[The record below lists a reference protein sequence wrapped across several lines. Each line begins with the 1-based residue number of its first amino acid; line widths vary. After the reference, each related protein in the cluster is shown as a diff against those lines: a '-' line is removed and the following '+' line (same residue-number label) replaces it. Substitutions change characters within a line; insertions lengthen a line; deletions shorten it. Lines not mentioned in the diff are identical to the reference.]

1 MVRWAAATFVAL
13 ATCVALAQPREPVA
27 RIVSTLPSATEMLFA
42 IGLGDRVV
50 GVSNFCRYP
59 PQVASLP
66 KIGNVLRP
74 DFERILALRPDL
86 VVISDGAPEL
96 AGRLAAARVPFL
108 AVATTTL
115 ADVSLAMARIG
126 AAAGIEPHAH
136 AIVRSMEE
144 RLQRVRA
151 RAVTRPRPR
160 VLLIIGRNPDTLTG
174 IVAAGAGSYL
184 DDLVELA
191 GGDNVVSRVSSL
203 PYPKVSLES
212 ILSLDPQVVVDTIDM
227 SGIDPN
233 RERRNAEGHKI
244 WQRYRMLSAVRT
256 DRVYPAESDALVT
269 PGPRVVEV
277 AEWLSDLIQRAARP

>member
-1 MVRWAAATFVAL
+1 MKATCGAL
-13 ATCVALAQPREPVA
+13 IAMATCVVLAQPREPVA

-59 PQVASLP
+59 PQVTSLP
-66 KIGNVLRP
+66 KVGTVLP
-74 DFERILALRPDL
+74 PAFERILALRPDL
-86 VVISDGAPEL
+86 VVISDGTPEL
-96 AGRLAAARVPFL
+96 AGRLAAARLPFL

-126 AAAGIEPHAH
+126 AAAGIEPQAR
-136 AIVRSMEE
+136 AVVRSMEE

-160 VLLIIGRNPDTLTG
+160 VLLIVGRNPDTLTG
-174 IVAAGAGSYL
+174 IVAAGVGSYL
-184 DDLVELA
+184 DDLVELV

-244 WQRYRMLSAVRT
+244 WQRYRTLSAVRT
-256 DRVYPAESDALVT
+256 NRVYPAESDALVT